1 MQIRRYQGTDRK
13 EVWTLHNLVLEGV
26 GAHAGIGPWDDD
38 LNHIKE
44 AYLDNGGEFVVGLSE
59 GRIVAMGGLMRSSK
73 ERAEIRRMRVHPDF
87 QRRGF
92 GRAILQRLESAASKL
107 GYETLHL
114 DTTVKQIAA
123 QNLYVQSGYIE
134 VSRTTLGGFDVILYE
149 KNLVSDDTP

>member
-1 MQIRRYQGTDRK
+1 
-13 EVWTLHNLVLEGV
+13 
-26 GAHAGIGPWDDD
+26 
-38 LNHIKE
+38 
-44 AYLDNGGEFVVGLSE
+44 
-59 GRIVAMGGLMRSSK
+59 
-73 ERAEIRRMRVHPDF
+73 MRVHPDF

-114 DTTVKQIAA
+114 DTTVKQIAV